1 MPTVSRTF
9 VVTPP
14 PSTVIAY
21 LKDFGHAEEWDP
33 GTESCTPKSDG
44 PVQVGTTWHNVSK
57 IAGVRAEL
65 EYELTEV
72 SDTGVV
78 LVGRNDSSTSTDTIQ
93 VLPHADGSELTYTAD
108 LEMHGIAVLA
118 TPAMKLIFEKLADDT
133 EKQMTEVLNRL

>member
-14 PSTVIAY
+14 PSTVIPY
-21 LKDFGHAEEWDP
+21 LTDFGHAEEWDP
-33 GTESCTPKSDG
+33 GTELHPEERR
-44 PVQVGTTWHNVSK
+44 
-57 IAGVRAEL
+57 AGRGRHDVAQRVEDRGRQGRL

-93 VLPHADGSELTYTAD
+93 VLPHAHGSEITYTAD

-118 TPAMKLIFEKLADDT
+118 TPAMKRIFENSPT
-133 EKQMTEVLNRL
+133 TPRSR